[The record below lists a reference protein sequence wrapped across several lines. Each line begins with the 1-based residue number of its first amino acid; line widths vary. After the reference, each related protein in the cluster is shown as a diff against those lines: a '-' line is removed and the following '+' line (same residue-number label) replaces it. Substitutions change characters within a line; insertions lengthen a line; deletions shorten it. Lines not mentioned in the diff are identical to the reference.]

1 MRASA
6 ACVDRNRRGRVARLV
21 GRCRVARRTGFGGA
35 GPTGFAGSRI
45 TSRPLG
51 IVNPVGKIGKVNPS
65 FNGGT
70 RIGGG
75 RIDGGRTGGDDHP
88 RKPRVPRLPIIVGVP
103 TAVTAAAPA
112 TSGSTTSQ
120 LKSSGGG
127 QSSSG
132 GSGRRIGNGLPPVDE
147 RRYVPDEVLIQM
159 ASTVRDDTIDALARR
174 VRLNRVESFTTGG
187 VTMFLWKI
195 LDQRS
200 VPTVIRQLQA
210 ERIVLAVQ
218 PNFFYYV
225 REQRPA
231 SDRPQ
236 TTDTE
241 GDPAQYAIA
250 KLRLPQAH
258 TLAKGEKVLVAVI
271 DSGVDASHPELEGMI
286 AESFDAIGSGEK
298 AHSHG
303 TAVAGAIVAH
313 ARLLGV
319 APQARIL
326 AVRAFSLKN
335 QTAEATTY
343 RISKGIDWA
352 ISRGARVINMCFT
365 GERDP
370 LIEQRMA
377 HAHRQGLVLDRRCR
391 QRRTEVGAPL
401 SGRLPERDRGDRHRR
416 RRQAV
421 HGAPTRV
428 ATSRLPPRASI
439 FLLPAPEAVTK

>member
-1 MRASA
+1 
-6 ACVDRNRRGRVARLV
+6 
-21 GRCRVARRTGFGGA
+21 VARRTGFGGA